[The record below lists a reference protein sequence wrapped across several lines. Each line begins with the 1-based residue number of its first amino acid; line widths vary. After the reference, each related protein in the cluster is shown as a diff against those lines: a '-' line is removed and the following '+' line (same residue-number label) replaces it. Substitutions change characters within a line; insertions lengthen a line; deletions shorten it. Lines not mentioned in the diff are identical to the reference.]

1 MGQSFEQSLHGLPH
15 SFLLFKKV
23 LKILNLPPIAIKAPK
38 GHINLQKNLSIN
50 IPKNNNKT
58 TYKTKYHSLL
68 NFIDIA
74 VLKGSTS
81 EPRFNNPGDTKQDK
95 NNDRSKFINASL
107 TATNQFEGQP
117 MSILLRTRNL
127 LLSIALTL
135 PLVACSPGSCDDLSK
150 KAWEGLNSLSERE
163 LDHLA
168 NNC

>member
-1 MGQSFEQSLHGLPH
+1 MGHSFEQSLHGLPH

-81 EPRFNNPGDTKQDK
+81 EPKFNNPGDTKQDK
-95 NNDRSKFINASL
+95 NNDRSIKYLIF
-107 TATNQFEGQP
+107 
-117 MSILLRTRNL
+117 R
-127 LLSIALTL
+127 LTL
-135 PLVACSPGSCDDLSK
+135 LYF
-150 KAWEGLNSLSERE
+150 SEILICLIFDILPR
-163 LDHLA
+163 
-168 NNC
+168 

>member
-1 MGQSFEQSLHGLPH
+1 MGHSFEQSLHGLPH

-81 EPRFNNPGDTKQDK
+81 EAKFNNPGDTKQDK
-95 NNDRSKFINASL
+95 NNIKQEFKEIYYLIINRKPKKSLENILIQLYSSKS
-107 TATNQFEGQP
+107 FELHKLIQ
-117 MSILLRTRNL
+117 
-127 LLSIALTL
+127 
-135 PLVACSPGSCDDLSK
+135 
-150 KAWEGLNSLSERE
+150 
-163 LDHLA
+163 H
-168 NNC
+168 